1 MPGSRHATKVHK
13 LRIRKA
19 FFVSLDHVGH
29 KDIVVFADERVNLKK
44 DDAIELRRQANTLRD
59 RLETYLEQHPH
70 FELRKMLLS
79 GSLAKGTA
87 LKSISDIDVA
97 CYVSSD
103 SAPHEISALIDWL
116 ATRLEKAFP
125 NFKPEQ
131 IVRKE
136 YSVAVNFIS
145 TGNEVDIVPI
155 LYDGDK
161 DWRGNLV
168 SKETGKTLMTSIPL
182 HLEFIRKRKSANQ
195 QHFAQ
200 IVRLLKYWCKLQKQ
214 VDPDNFRFKS
224 FMVELLVAHLAD
236 AGLPLNDYP
245 EALARIFAYL
255 VSDDFRTTIAFSDY
269 YDPTSCAS
277 TADPIRIWDPV
288 NCENN
293 VSKLYTPLN
302 KSRIFEAAMEAGD
315 AIDYA
320 MRATTKGETVRSW
333 QKVFG
338 STFNA

>member
-1 MPGSRHATKVHK
+1 M
-13 LRIRKA
+13 
-19 FFVSLDHVGH
+19 SLAHVGH
-29 KDIVVFADERVNLKK
+29 QEIVAFADDRVNLKR
-44 DDAIELRRQANTLRD
+44 DDAIELRSQANTLRD
-59 RLETYLEQHPH
+59 RLENYLKEHPH

-87 LKSISDIDVA
+87 LKSISDIDVG
-97 CYVSSD
+97 CYVSSQA
-103 SAPHEISALIDWL
+103 APHEIGKLIDWL

-131 IVRKE
+131 IIRKE
-136 YSVAVNFIS
+136 YSVAVNFIT

-168 SKETGKTLMTSIPL
+168 SKETGNTLMTSIPL
-182 HLEFIRKRKSANQ
+182 HLEFIRKRKAA
-195 QHFAQ
+195 HDKDFAQ
-200 IVRLLKYWCKLQKQ
+200 IVRLLKFWAKLQKQ
-214 VDPDNFRFKS
+214 ADPDNFRFKS

-236 AGLPLNDYP
+236 KGWPLKDYP
-245 EALARIFAYL
+245 EALAQIFAYM
-255 VSDDFRTTIAFSDY
+255 VSDDFRTTIAFADY
-269 YDPTSCAS
+269 YDLSVCEATS
-277 TADPIRIWDPV
+277 DIIRIWDPV

-293 VSKLYTPLN
+293 VAKMYTQVN
-302 KSRIFEAAMEAGD
+302 KSKIFDAAMEASD

-320 MRATTKGETVRSW
+320 MRATTKGETIRNW

-338 STFNA
+338 STFSA